1 MDHGKPNVLIVDD
14 NEAQRIALAA
24 ALADLEVTVIQA
36 SSGREA
42 LRTLLHQEVAVILL
56 DINMPGLDGFETAA
70 LIRERRRSQH
80 TPIIFVTAFSDD
92 AHAARG
98 YSLGAVDFILSPV
111 PPNVL
116 RSKVSVFID
125 LYRKT

>member
-80 TPIIFVTAFSDD
+80 TPIIN
-92 AHAARG
+92 
-98 YSLGAVDFILSPV
+98 SPSTGFD
-111 PPNVL
+111 
-116 RSKVSVFID
+116 R
-125 LYRKT
+125 